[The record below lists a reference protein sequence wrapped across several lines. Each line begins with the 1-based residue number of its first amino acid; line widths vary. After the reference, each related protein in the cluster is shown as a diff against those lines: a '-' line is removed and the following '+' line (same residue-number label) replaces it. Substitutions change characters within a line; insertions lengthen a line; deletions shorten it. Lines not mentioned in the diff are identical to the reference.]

1 MQDYALLIELF
12 LVVGVVLGWAV
23 WDLRKTSKQLEKTRT
38 ENSKQTG
45 AASEKE
51 ASPSQ

>member
-1 MQDYALLIELF
+1 MQTYALLVELF
-12 LVVGVVLGWAV
+12 LVVGVVLGLAV
-23 WDLRKTSKQLEKTRT
+23 WDLRKTSKQLEKTKAQASRAT
-38 ENSKQTG
+38 D